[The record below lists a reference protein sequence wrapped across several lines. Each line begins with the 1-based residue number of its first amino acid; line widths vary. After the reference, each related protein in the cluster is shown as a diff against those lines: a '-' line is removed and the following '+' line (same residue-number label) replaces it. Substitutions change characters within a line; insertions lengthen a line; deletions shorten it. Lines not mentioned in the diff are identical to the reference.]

1 MRILSKPTLCARSA
15 HHRAAGAISRL
26 RAAFRI
32 WLCISAGCAVI
43 AALSFVYA
51 DVRIASYFADISVAL
66 SGHGLGSAAILSGE
80 AVIVLALVVIRL
92 LRGKLLPWEEA
103 LVIACLT
110 SICAYAITSNALK
123 LFFGVPNP
131 GDVSRGARHAFN
143 FWAGTRESSF
153 PSGHMVLAGAF
164 GGVFMRLYRRCVW
177 PISLLLIFGSA
188 LLVIGGWHF
197 PSDVITGAYIG
208 VSAGLLAGEVW
219 AAHAKQIA
227 EAREERQ

>member
-32 WLCISAGCAVI
+32 WLCISAGCAAA

-51 DVRIASYFADISVAL
+51 DIRIASHFADISVAL

-80 AVIVLALVVIRL
+80 AVVILALVVIRL

-123 LFFGVPNP
+123 LFLSAKSSVMYRAGP
-131 GDVSRGARHAFN
+131 HAFN

>member
-1 MRILSKPTLCARSA
+1 MRRFP
-15 HHRAAGAISRL
+15 AAL
-26 RAAFRI
+26 QI
-32 WLCISAGCAVI
+32 WLCISAGCAAA

-51 DVRIASYFADISVAL
+51 DLRVASYFADISGVL
-66 SGHGLGSAAILSGE
+66 SGLGRGLGSAAILTGE
-80 AVIVLALVVIRL
+80 AVTVVVFVAVRL

-103 LVIACLT
+103 LVIACLA

-131 GDVSRGARHAFN
+131 GDVFRGARHAFN

-164 GGVFMRLYRRCVW
+164 GGVFMRLYRRSVW
-177 PISLLLIFGSA
+177 PLSLLLMFGA
-188 LLVIGGWHF
+188 TLMIIGGWHF
-197 PSDVITGAYIG
+197 LSDVIAGAYIG
-208 VSAGLLAGEVW
+208 VSVGLLAGAVW

-227 EAREERQ
+227 VARQELS